1 MTTILIAGIGGV
13 GGYFGGLLAKE
24 FQNDPTVA
32 VQFLAR
38 GKNLDAI
45 RTNGL
50 TIVKGSDSSTAF
62 PQKAS
67 DTPSDLDKADY
78 IILCT
83 KTYDLE
89 ATLVQLQDCITEKT
103 VILPLLNGLDSTSK
117 IKRHYPNVMVLEG
130 CVYLVSRLSA
140 PGIVTN
146 SGNIESLFFGSDK
159 VSDERLLQLETLL
172 KQAGIQATLT
182 PDIVSVLW
190 KKFIFVSAIA
200 TATSFYDQSVGE
212 ILENPDNRNTLLALL
227 TEVYALAQAKQIPL
241 PEDSVTATLTNIE
254 TLPFAAT
261 SSLHSDFKNE
271 KRQTEL
277 DALTGY
283 VVSEGRAYGVAT
295 PVYEKL
301 YTALKAKKKPVLVL

>member
-13 GGYFGGLLAKE
+13 GGYFGGLLAKA
-24 FQNDPTVA
+24 FQNDTSVA

-45 RTNGL
+45 RANGL
-50 TIVKGSDSSTAF
+50 TIVKGSDSSTVF

-89 ATLVQLQDCITEKT
+89 STLVQLQDCITEKT
-103 VILPLLNGLDSTSK
+103 VILPLLNGLDSTPK
-117 IKRHYPNVMVLEG
+117 IKRHYPNVTVLEG

-159 VSDERLLQLETLL
+159 ASDECLLQLETLL
-172 KQAGIQATLT
+172 KQAEIQASLT
-182 PDIVSVLW
+182 QDILSVVW

-212 ILENPDNRNTLLALL
+212 ILENPDKRDTLLALL
-227 TEVYALAQAKQIPL
+227 TEVYTLAKAKHIPL
-241 PEDSVTATLTNIE
+241 PEDSVATTLANIE

-271 KRQTEL
+271 KKQTEL

-283 VVSEGRAYGVAT
+283 VVSEGLIYGVAA

-301 YTALKAKKKPVLVL
+301 YTALKAKKKPAL

>member
-1 MTTILIAGIGGV
+1 MTTILIVGIGGV
-13 GGYFGGLLAKE
+13 GGYFGGLLAKA
-24 FQNDPTVA
+24 FQNDTTVA

-45 RTNGL
+45 HANGL
-50 TIVKGSDSSTAF
+50 TIVKGPDSSTVF
-62 PQKAS
+62 PKKTS
-67 DTPSDLDKADY
+67 DSPCDLNKADY

-89 ATLVQLQDCITEKT
+89 STLVQLQDCIIEKT
-103 VILPLLNGLDSTSK
+103 VILPLLNGLDSTLK
-117 IKRHYPNVMVLEG
+117 IKRHYPNAMVLEG

-146 SGNIESLFFGSDK
+146 SGNIESLFFGSDS

-182 PDIVSVLW
+182 PDILSVLW
-190 KKFIFVSAIA
+190 EKFIFVSAIA
-200 TATSFYDQSVGE
+200 TATSFYDQSIGE
-212 ILENPDNRNTLLALL
+212 ILENPDKRDTLLALL
-227 TEVYALAQAKQIPL
+227 TEVYTLAKAKKIPL
-241 PEDSVTATLTNIE
+241 PEDSVATTLANIE

-261 SSLHSDFKNE
+261 SSLHSDFKNG
-271 KRQTEL
+271 KDQTEL
-277 DALTGY
+277 ESLTGY
-283 VVSEGRAYGVAT
+283 VVSEGLNYAIAT

-301 YTALKAKKKPVLVL
+301 YSALQAKKKPAL